1 MAILDLFSSVVSRP
15 AGRILE
21 GSVRSL
27 VNDLIR
33 DHDLA
38 SAAEVDTLRRSLR
51 QLEGRAD
58 ALQGKLDA
66 AEGEVAELRAALAK
80 ADQRLSE
87 ARGALEA
94 ANASLATLEGASHS
108 HEAAPAAPAPAEPTP
123 VPEAPAAPEGCRAPG
138 CTNKH
143 RSKGFCSPHYQRWRR
158 GTLPGFVMPD
168 GSVVVDGKTRKLGKK
183 NAGLPYEVVDG
194 KPVVVE

>member
-1 MAILDLFSSVVSRP
+1 VAITDLLSSVVSRP

-21 GSVRSL
+21 SSVRTL

-51 QLEGRAD
+51 ELESRAD
-58 ALQGKLDA
+58 TLQAGMDA
-66 AEGEVAELRAALAK
+66 AKAQVAELEAALAK
-80 ADQRLSE
+80 AEQQVAD
-87 ARGALEA
+87 AKA
-94 ANASLATLEGASHS
+94 AMAALEGAAHS
-108 HEAAPAAPAPAEPTP
+108 HEAIEPNPTPEPAVAPAPPATP
-123 VPEAPAAPEGCRAPG
+123 DGCQVEG

-158 GTLPGFVMPD
+158 GTLPGFVLTD
-168 GSVVVDGKTRKLGKK
+168 GSVTVDGKTRKVGKK
-183 NAGLPYEVVDG
+183 NAGLPYTVVDG
-194 KPVVVE
+194 KAVVGA

>member
-1 MAILDLFSSVVSRP
+1 VAILDLFSSVVSRP

-58 ALQGKLDA
+58 DLQGKLDA
-66 AEGEVAELRAALAK
+66 AEGEVAELRSALK
-80 ADQRLSE
+80 RADERLAE
-87 ARGALEA
+87 ARGALDA
-94 ANASLATLEGASHS
+94 ANASMATHS
-108 HEAAPAAPAPAEPTP
+108 HDPAPSAPAQPAAAEPPRCPLPPRPPKAVGWLTAPTSTAPRASAPPTTSAGGAAPSPA
-123 VPEAPAAPEGCRAPG
+123 
-138 CTNKH
+138 
-143 RSKGFCSPHYQRWRR
+143 S
-158 GTLPGFVMPD
+158 
-168 GSVVVDGKTRKLGKK
+168 
-183 NAGLPYEVVDG
+183 
-194 KPVVVE
+194 